1 KTGMHEPDN
10 FNDNAQRFQDQVKK
24 AIYDQYTLRE
34 YRGLITPIYPEGF
47 NRDLIKMPE
56 MSYRYPRLVQSLERV
71 GFDILLLAFY
81 TVIFCGVG
89 LIKMNRYDV
98 R

>member
-1 KTGMHEPDN
+1 MHEPDN

-24 AIYDQYTLRE
+24 AIYDQYTLRQ
-34 YRGLITPIYPEGF
+34 YGGLTVPIYPEGF
-47 NRDLIKMPE
+47 NRDLIKVPE
-56 MSYRYPRLVQSLERV
+56 MSYRYPRLAQSLERV
-71 GFDILLLAFY
+71 GLDILLLALY
-81 TVIFCGVG
+81 MVLFCGVG